1 MKPDA
6 WTKNRAT
13 CSRLQPR
20 RNRSSQSTS
29 FCWVGVWPAMFV
41 YSESMN
47 DLGVPYR
54 STPELTSKFC
64 LSLEFNRALLKPRV
78 LNPLRKRPTQ

>member
-1 MKPDA
+1 
-6 WTKNRAT
+6 
-13 CSRLQPR
+13 
-20 RNRSSQSTS
+20 
-29 FCWVGVWPAMFV
+29 MFV

-64 LSLEFNRALLKPRV
+64 LSLEFNRALLKARV